1 MLVCIPD
8 VLSGELLA
16 QCRTAL
22 QQAQWQDGRATAG
35 SQAVRVKANQQLDP
49 ADPLAVRLGEVIG
62 QALAQSPTFIASA
75 LPLKVLPPRFNRY
88 AGGGHYGEH
97 IDSALYSLPGGER
110 LRADLSATLF
120 FSDPEEYEGGELVIR
135 ERYSEQRLRLPAGHL
150 VLYSAGSLHR
160 VEPVTRGARLAAFFW
175 IQSLVRDEQQRSLL
189 LELDETIQALTLETP
204 NSPQLVRLTGLY
216 HNLLRGWSQT

>member
-22 QQAQWQDGRATAG
+22 EQAQWQDGRATAG

>member
-22 QQAQWQDGRATAG
+22 EQAQWQDGRATAG

-160 VEPVTRGARLAAFFW
+160 VEPVIRGARLAAFFW